1 MDKHYIAMVN
11 ADEVE
16 SALYYIDDAYRIK
29 PIENLTKVQAL
40 EKHDLAVTR
49 DKLSYI
55 IAELKSKRRP
65 YIKDLILEDKIETLE
80 TALETIEDV
89 LKLYVRDEKK
99 GGE

>member
-16 SALYYIDDAYRIK
+16 SALYYIDDTYKLRLIN
-29 PIENLTKVQAL
+29 NLTKVQVL
-40 EKHDLAVTR
+40 EKHDLLVTR

-55 IAELKSKRRP
+55 IAGFKSQRRA
-65 YIKDLILEDKIETLE
+65 YIKDLSLEDKIETLE

-89 LKLYVRDEKK
+89 LKLYVKNEKK
-99 GGE
+99 GGD

>member
-11 ADEVE
+11 ANEVE
-16 SALYYIDDAYRIK
+16 SALYYIDDAFRIK
-29 PIENLTKVQAL
+29 PIENLTKVQVL

-49 DKLSYI
+49 DKIFDI
-55 IAELKSKRRP
+55 IDDFKKERRDYTKNP
-65 YIKDLILEDKIETLE
+65 ALEDVIETLE

-99 GGE
+99 GGD

>member
-16 SALYYIDDAYRIK
+16 SDLYYIDKSYKIRSIANQTTPQI
-29 PIENLTKVQAL
+29 L

-55 IAELKSKRRP
+55 IAGFKSQRRA

-89 LKLYVRDEKK
+89 LTLYN
-99 GGE
+99 G